1 MGSAVAMKLVVNLG
15 AKQER
20 WLRRS
25 RMLAWAIYPI
35 LCALVRVNRQ
45 YLRQYNVPR
54 LYDSGVR
61 YQPEP
66 QNTVEEFAAIPVVL
80 ERKWGD
86 CDDLAPWRV
95 AELREQGE
103 NAKIRIQWR
112 ALPNGNGRLFHIVVR
127 RGDGSIEDPS
137 ARLGMHGRYGA

>member
-1 MGSAVAMKLVVNLG
+1 MKLVVNLG

-35 LCALVRVNRQ
+35 LVALVRVNRQ
-45 YLRQYNVPR
+45 YLRAYSVPGI
-54 LYDSGVR
+54 YDSGVR
-61 YQPEP
+61 YKPEP
-66 QNTVEEFAAIPVVL
+66 NGTIEEFAAIPVVL
-80 ERKWGD
+80 ERGWGD

-103 NAKIRIQWR
+103 KAKIRIQWK
-112 ALPNGNGRLFHIVVR
+112 ALPPHIGGRLFHIVVR
-127 RGDGSIEDPS
+127 RQDGSIEDPS
-137 ARLGMHGRYGA
+137 ALLGMPRAHGA